1 MASKPAASPK
11 ELFLSYGREREVL
24 EFVKRLKQDLEADGF
39 GVWLDQDD
47 IPAGCDWHAAIGS
60 GLEQCKALLAVV
72 TPKYVTSRYCT
83 SELYVADGDQKSIF
97 PIFFADTDLSSG
109 ERARGVKY
117 VISGI
122 NWTMFRPN
130 VDDYDMS
137 LEKLKFGLRQHDLG
151 STAALAP
158 GTMASP
164 GHAAAAA
171 QGTTGAVTSDA
182 AAAEA
187 GAGDS
192 LASAV
197 DQMTLY
203 SAPLTPQPTP
213 SKPTASE
220 SQLPSGSAAPVPSA
234 PPALGADDV
243 DGTGLPSYES
253 SLLMTTVQSG
263 SSTASPFSGHSP
275 SAYPGQYPAQ
285 VGDQPRRYPSPTGAA
300 MATSQSPS
308 AYMYAAQVAPPWQN
322 TTPGQT
328 YYYPPYAV
336 PPGQQSPYPPSIP
349 GYPAPMAG
357 HAQQRHPPPSAYTTP
372 TRPAQQPVLYSD
384 NMATPAY
391 RHPSPVF
398 PQQPGG
404 FSVGQ
409 RLEAVD
415 RMDSHTV
422 CVSTIVA
429 IADNGQLR
437 INFDGYGTA
446 GEYWC
451 DAGSPDIHPVG
462 WAANSRK
469 QLRPPPAPAGVA
481 PGQFDWHHYLSSVPA
496 QAAPHHLFTEAQRT
510 VAFTQPPTPAR
521 SDVLASPG
529 RGDCIPTVPN
539 SPAGAAESSS
549 MAKTLLRPNM
559 ALEVDDPNS
568 PSLTYPCR
576 IQQVNE
582 GQNKLCVHYEGWES
596 HYDFWVESSSG
607 ILHPPHWCQQVGR
620 TLQKLP
626 SLAFSDWESYTLANG
641 LTLAQDHLFNDD
653 QRRARPS
660 PTSTSQRPNPGNV
673 VFSVQG
679 LRPGMAVE
687 LDDPAQLSLTYI
699 CTIIDVD
706 QVGQR
711 VLLHYEGWNVSWDF
725 WIGVHATAMHH
736 MGWCASQGRSLIMP
750 GGATGDWQTYLT
762 EHSLTAATKDLFD
775 ERKPASMG
783 QWDRFVC
790 GHALE
795 ITDPASPTLTYLG
808 SVVDVRPESQS
819 IRVTYVG
826 WANRWD
832 FDVDLRT
839 NTGVHPIGW
848 CQATG
853 RSLILPGSYT
863 SSVADYLKV
872 VGMTA
877 APASL
882 FASCQK
888 QGMPGTSAT
897 FSSATTTATPATP
910 TKSAAGVPSIYQ
922 VCAGM
927 RLEAVDRKNPS
938 LTCVASIKEVNDAGN
953 RVEIY
958 FDGWSDSYNYWCDLT
973 DKDIHPV
980 GWCAANHTALQPP
993 HGLAFGGWESYL
1005 ARNNYKRVP
1014 IGAFTNLQKSGMI
1027 TSNEATAPLSSAIN
1041 NVSVGMRLEA
1051 VDIQNPSMTCVA
1063 SISAVDVRA
1072 NTVEIYFDG
1081 WSTNFNYWC
1090 KISDTN
1096 IHPMGWCGANG
1107 IELNPPHGIP
1117 FTNWSSYLSK
1127 HGYRA
1132 VPKHVFTEA
1141 QCSGMIKVEKPA
1153 APTACLF
1160 KVGMR
1165 LEAVDRQN
1173 ASVVCVASIAS
1184 VDEAKKRVEVHFDGW
1199 SDGYN
1204 YWCSSDNDDIHPIG
1218 WCEQNGKAVTPPH
1231 NMPFKSWESYLC
1243 DNGFQA
1249 APFSLFTSSQTGGMF
1264 RDHLRASSGV
1274 KPPFLFARGMRLE
1287 AKDKQNPSMVC
1298 AANVIDVSARD
1309 QRIQINFDGWSS
1321 TYDYWCS
1328 AADPDIHPIGWC
1340 HANGVSLHPP
1350 KDLEFKSWVEY
1361 LYKHDYVAVPFE
1373 AFTVQQTLGMT
1384 PRSSRFSPGMRLEAR
1399 DRLNPHMMCVARISG
1414 VEGSSMLIAFDG
1426 WSEKYDYWCSP
1437 DSDDI
1442 HPVGW
1447 CDRFG
1452 FQLQPPKGRSS
1463 ADFNWRSY
1471 LQEIGAVAA
1480 PKRLFTDEGS
1490 TRVGCFMKSMKLE
1503 AKDPKNPG
1511 SQPVCCVASIAQ
1523 VREGRLLIHFDGRS
1537 NDGDYW
1543 CERSS
1548 PDIHPIGWCAQSGLE
1563 LCKPPVRIFCQ
1574 TWRSFL
1580 LLPI

>member
-1081 WSTNFNYWC
+1081 WSNDFTYWC
-1090 KISDTN
+1090 NLSDTN
-1096 IHPMGWCGANG
+1096 IHPIGWCKANG
-1107 IELNPPHGIP
+1107 KELIPPHGIP
-1117 FTNWSSYLSK
+1117 FTNWSSYLAT
-1127 HGYRA
+1127 HGYKA
-1132 VPKHVFTEA
+1132 VPRHIFTA
-1141 QCSGMIKVEKPA
+1141 Q
-1153 APTACLF
+1153 
-1160 KVGMR
+1160 
-1165 LEAVDRQN
+1165 
-1173 ASVVCVASIAS
+1173 
-1184 VDEAKKRVEVHFDGW
+1184 
-1199 SDGYN
+1199 
-1204 YWCSSDNDDIHPIG
+1204 
-1218 WCEQNGKAVTPPH
+1218 
-1231 NMPFKSWESYLC
+1231 
-1243 DNGFQA
+1243 QA
-1249 APFSLFTSSQTGGMF
+1249 
-1264 RDHLRASSGV
+1264 H
-1274 KPPFLFARGMRLE
+1274 
-1287 AKDKQNPSMVC
+1287 
-1298 AANVIDVSARD
+1298 
-1309 QRIQINFDGWSS
+1309 
-1321 TYDYWCS
+1321 
-1328 AADPDIHPIGWC
+1328 
-1340 HANGVSLHPP
+1340 
-1350 KDLEFKSWVEY
+1350 
-1361 LYKHDYVAVPFE
+1361 
-1373 AFTVQQTLGMT
+1373 GMT
-1384 PRSSRFSPGMRLEAR
+1384 PPASRFSPAMRLEAR
-1399 DRLNPHMMCVARISG
+1399 DRLNPHMLCVARVAH
-1414 VEGSSMLIAFDG
+1414 VEGSSMLIALDG
-1426 WSEKYDYWCSP
+1426 CSQKYDYWCSP